1 MTVQVVWNGRL
12 KSLPDHRLAL
22 VAFPGVGDLG
32 KTVIDAVREM
42 HSSEEVA
49 RLFPPGM
56 PPIAKLDDDGL
67 LTPPHLSLHA
77 STTSTGEVILTLTGT
92 AQPNEPSQQTET
104 AREIMQFF
112 HQQGIDEVLVVVG
125 MTAEPTRKETFLIAS
140 DADHRFELEQ
150 LGVDVRRDEP
160 KGGAFGVSALL
171 ASMGPL
177 FGIHTSCVVT
187 TSVGASRDI
196 HGAKRCLE
204 HLEQWFNLGLKVPMQ
219 ESKWLKEKLLQMAP
233 SNPENLVAELTS
245 SHDAFYM

>member
-1 MTVQVVWNGRL
+1 MTVQVVWNGHFT
-12 KSLPDHRLAL
+12 SLPSHRMVF

-32 KTVIDAVREM
+32 KTAIDALCEL
-42 HSSEEVA
+42 HDSEEVA
-49 RLFPPGM
+49 RLYPPGM

-77 STTSTGEVILTLTGT
+77 CTTPTGQVILTLAGS

-104 AREIMQFF
+104 AREIMLFF
-112 HQQGIDEVLVVVG
+112 QKQGIEQVFVVVG
-125 MTAEPTRKETFLIAS
+125 MTAEATRKETFLIAS
-140 DADHRFELEQ
+140 EASHRFELEQ
-150 LGVDVRRDEP
+150 MGVDVRRDEP

-187 TSVGASRDI
+187 TSVGASRDA

-204 HLEQWFNLGLKVPMQ
+204 QLECWFELGLNLPEQDGV
-219 ESKWLKEKLLQMAP
+219 WLKEKLIAMAP
-233 SNPENLVAELTS
+233 NNPENLVAELTTN
-245 SHDAFYM
+245 HDAFYV